1 VALVDRHTFTGLL
14 IIARRAALACA
25 SVVWL
30 STVMPGSYVQE
41 TITCTGL
48 SLPVRFGVDDGR
60 IIFCIAWDYKTN
72 QNQDKRIDEHS
83 KEAYCKNVQETI
95 TSIRFCLDDGRPLLS

>member
-1 VALVDRHTFTGLL
+1 M
-14 IIARRAALACA
+14 
-25 SVVWL
+25 
-30 STVMPGSYVQE
+30 VMPGSNVQE

-83 KEAYCKNVQETI
+83 KEAYCENVQETI
-95 TSIRFCLDDGRPLLS
+95 TSIRFCLDDGRIKLIAYGCLLIILNFRDNGIDS